1 MCIMNKWMSRERR
14 KTDYGFLVSTL
25 TCSALK
31 DTRCWDLKSQFST
44 VLVTQ
49 KEPEP
54 HAYCLTHFGVVAFIF
69 DWETAPGCS
78 SNT

>member
-1 MCIMNKWMSRERR
+1 MNKWMSWERR
-14 KTDYGFLVSTL
+14 KKDYDFLVSTL
-25 TCSALK
+25 TRSALE
-31 DTRCWDLKSQFST
+31 DTRCCDLKSQFST

-54 HAYCLTHFGVVAFIF
+54 HAYCLAHFGVVAFIF
-69 DWETAPGCS
+69 DWGLAPGCS